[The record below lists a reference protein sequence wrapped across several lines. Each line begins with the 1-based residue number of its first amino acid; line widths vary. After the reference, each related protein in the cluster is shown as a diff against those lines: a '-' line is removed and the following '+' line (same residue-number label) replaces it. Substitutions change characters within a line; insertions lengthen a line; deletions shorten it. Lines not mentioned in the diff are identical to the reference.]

1 MISDGGQP
9 NPVFAVCQD
18 RHTAM
23 SVQKTSTRRYEL
35 RKRADTMAATRRRIT
50 EAAVEL
56 HGSVG
61 PARTT
66 ITAIAER
73 AGVQRQTVYRHF
85 PSEDD
90 LFAACSQHFYEGD
103 PWPDPDRWRAIA
115 DPAERL
121 TTALDELY
129 AYYERNESM
138 WTNVLRDETL
148 VASVASALTEFW
160 ANLDA
165 AADALAAGWG
175 ARGGRR
181 GVLVAATRHA
191 VDFRTWRSLA
201 RDGGVSRV
209 AVVELA
215 SAMVSRASG
224 R

>member
-1 MISDGGQP
+1 
-9 NPVFAVCQD
+9 
-18 RHTAM
+18 M
-23 SVQKTSTRRYEL
+23 SVEQTATRRYEL
-35 RKRADTMAATRRRIT
+35 RKRADAMEATRRRIT

-66 ITAIAER
+66 ITAVAER

-85 PSEDD
+85 PTEHD
-90 LFAACSQHFYEGD
+90 LFAACSQHFYEGNR
-103 PWPDPDRWRAIA
+103 WPDPERWRAIA

-121 TTALDELY
+121 AAALDELY
-129 AYYERNESM
+129 AYYERTESM

-148 VASVASALTEFW
+148 VASVASALTGFW
-160 ANLDA
+160 AYLDA

-181 GVLVAATRHA
+181 RVLLAAARHA

-201 RDGGVSRV
+201 RDGGVSRA

-224 R
+224 P

>member
-1 MISDGGQP
+1 
-9 NPVFAVCQD
+9 
-18 RHTAM
+18 M
-23 SVQKTSTRRYEL
+23 SIEKTTTRRYEL
-35 RKRADTMAATRRRIT
+35 RKRADAMEATRQRIT

-66 ITAIAER
+66 ITAVAER

-85 PSEDD
+85 PTEDD
-90 LFAACSQHFYEGD
+90 LFTACAQHFYEGD
-103 PWPDPDRWRAIA
+103 RWPDPERWRAIA

-121 TTALDELY
+121 AAALQELY
-129 AYYERNESM
+129 AYSERNESM

-148 VASVASALTEFW
+148 VASVASTLTGFW
-160 ANLDA
+160 AYLDA

-175 ARGGRR
+175 GRGGRR
-181 GVLVAATRHA
+181 RVVLAAARHA

-201 RDGGVSRV
+201 RDGGVSRA

-215 SAMVSRASG
+215 VAMVSRASG

>member
-1 MISDGGQP
+1 
-9 NPVFAVCQD
+9 
-18 RHTAM
+18 M
-23 SVQKTSTRRYEL
+23 SPETGTRRYQL
-35 RKRADTMAATRRRIT
+35 RKRADAMEATRRRIT
-50 EAAVEL
+50 EAAVDL

-85 PSEDD
+85 PTDDD
-90 LFAACSQHFYEGD
+90 LFAACSQLHYETD
-103 PWPDPDRWRAIA
+103 RWPDPERWRAIA

-121 TTALDELY
+121 AGALDELY
-129 AYYERNESM
+129 AYYERNEAV

-148 VASVASALTEFW
+148 VESVASTLKGFW
-160 ANLDA
+160 GYLDDA
-165 AADALAAGWG
+165 AAALAAGWG

-181 GVLVAATRHA
+181 RVLLAAARHA
-191 VDFRTWRSLA
+191 VDFHTWRSLA
-201 RDGGVSRV
+201 RDRGLSRA

-215 SAMVSRASG
+215 SAMVVRAAG